1 MRIRTTPP
9 THEQQ
14 QPPPQIGSDIKEERE
29 EEREG
34 KTEKRERE
42 RDGIVGAR
50 ASATGV
56 REGTGRGTHAK
67 AAVARLSTHAPGPP
81 PSAAPAMPS
90 PVAACPYYLPVV
102 VPTTLRFS
110 RVCPPDSSC
119 IRGFEKTRCIT
130 VFPFPPSVTFF

>member
-34 KTEKRERE
+34 KTEKRER
-42 RDGIVGAR
+42 DGIVGVR

-56 REGTGRGTHAK
+56 GEGTGRGTHGK
-67 AAVARLSTHAPGPP
+67 AAVARLSTHPPAPLQAERLQRRPQ
-81 PSAAPAMPS
+81 
-90 PVAACPYYLPVV
+90 
-102 VPTTLRFS
+102 
-110 RVCPPDSSC
+110 
-119 IRGFEKTRCIT
+119 
-130 VFPFPPSVTFF
+130 